1 MKILTFK
8 SKDEWLQAR
17 RGRMTGSLI
26 AIVFSKRDK
35 KYLKGYYQLIADRV
49 ALPPSGENAMDRG
62 IRLEDEALA
71 RFAKETGKKVNTDL
85 VLCVRDDNENIA
97 NSPDGLIGKTEA
109 VEVKCLNSASHI
121 EAYLTKKVPGEYQGQ
136 VLQYFIVNDSLKKLY
151 FVFYDPRMP
160 KDFFY
165 IEVKRKEVQKDVDVY
180 LELERKLLDEV
191 AQLESELT
199 FK

>member
-1 MKILTFK
+1 
-8 SKDEWLQAR
+8 
-17 RGRMTGSLI
+17 MTGSLI